1 LKIYP
6 NIPNHQHQLTIWHHG
21 DSIEFELLDRSP
33 ICSES
38 NKASPSDREIKCPI
52 DLYNLSMAKLSNETL
67 TTTFYLLRQL
77 AEEIEQSCAT
87 EWIFFE
93 QYGET
98 PSTID
103 ELEEFQNIR
112 ERLNRAY
119 SRLNTLLLRILE
131 AQPTAANAMLELL
144 AQAIDDGQ
152 ANLEAANASIRE
164 IKQGW
169 NLP

>member
-1 LKIYP
+1 M
-6 NIPNHQHQLTIWHHG
+6 
-21 DSIEFELLDRSP
+21 LDRY
-33 ICSES
+33 IEL
-38 NKASPSDREIKCPI
+38 DRTNSYRNIIIDRTANQNVRWIKYLRSLLGFRPK
-52 DLYNLSMAKLSNETL
+52 LYNLFMAKLSDQTL

-77 AEEIEQSCAT
+77 AEAIEQSCAT
-87 EWIFFE
+87 EWTFFE

-98 PSTID
+98 PRTID

-112 ERLNRAY
+112 QRLNRSY

-131 AQPTAANAMLELL
+131 AQPTAADAMIELL

>member
-1 LKIYP
+1 
-6 NIPNHQHQLTIWHHG
+6 
-21 DSIEFELLDRSP
+21 
-33 ICSES
+33 
-38 NKASPSDREIKCPI
+38 
-52 DLYNLSMAKLSNETL
+52 MAKLTNQTL

-98 PSTID
+98 PRTID

-112 ERLNRAY
+112 ERLNRSY

-144 AQAIDDGQ
+144 SQAIDDGQ

>member
-1 LKIYP
+1 MRIKYL
-6 NIPNHQHQLTIWHHG
+6 L
-21 DSIEFELLDRSP
+21 SLLDFLLT
-33 ICSES
+33 
-38 NKASPSDREIKCPI
+38 
-52 DLYNLSMAKLSNETL
+52 LYNLFMAKLTDETL
-67 TTTFYLLRQL
+67 TITFYLLRQL
-77 AEEIEQSCAT
+77 AEEIERSCAT

-98 PSTID
+98 PRTID

-144 AQAIDDGQ
+144 AQAILHWRGFANDDGQ